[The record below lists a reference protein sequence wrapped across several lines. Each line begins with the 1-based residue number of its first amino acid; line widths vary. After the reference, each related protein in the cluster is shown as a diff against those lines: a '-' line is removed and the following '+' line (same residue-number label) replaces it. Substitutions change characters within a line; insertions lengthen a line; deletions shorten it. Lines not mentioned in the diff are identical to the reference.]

1 MVHSNMVK
9 MINFRYI
16 DDIMLATINDV
27 GDTIK
32 FRIKIVTKTSDID
45 DKLTLIMIKPSA
57 VWSSL

>member
-16 DDIMLATINDV
+16 DDIMFATIRDV

>member
-16 DDIMLATINDV
+16 DDIMLATIHDV

-32 FRIKIVTKTSDID
+32 FRIKMVTKTSNID
-45 DKLTLIMIKPSA
+45 DKLTLIMIKPST